1 MPTVSFQLYRDAGD
15 QNYLCLSGSCVGP
28 NTGNAFVTK
37 PAGSTNGYST
47 QGSGPGSVAYRID
60 SPTQI
65 GLDDRQ
71 GAGADNDYN
80 DLIVV
85 ITSGNAQFRSNG
97 MYVYYD
103 PPVISG
109 FNASPNPQTSG
120 NDGIPNYNTT
130 LSWSGSSALPLTSIT
145 ITSGSYSASVSNPS
159 TSGNFGVTN
168 LPQSVAGGSVANRSY
183 TIQMCHELACDL
195 ESVTVGVTNDNTP
208 SNTWQTE
215 FTGLDPNTEYAKLLG
230 TFAGIDMIT
239 KVECPTSGVFFSSG
253 VNGSYANPQ
262 YFNNGDPVYI
272 KMITLPFNTDLS
284 GLPPNQTFGKTN
296 TKTVS
301 VTIGSLDAFDVDY
314 VTRPPNIGETFD
326 FDGESGEYPY
336 EDIDLINNTPTEF
349 VETQTLNMDD
359 IDVDVEVKT
368 DDPNVQIKINNLDWT
383 YIGEI

>member
-130 LSWSGSSALPLTSIT
+130 LSWGYQNATSLTLTSSAGESWNVLGQTSFNI
-145 ITSGSYSASVSNPS
+145 N
-159 TSGNFGVTN
+159 N
-168 LPQSVAGGSVANRSY
+168 LPQSTGSGATRTYTLTANNPDRPATSQ
-183 TIQMCHELACDL
+183 T
-195 ESVTVGVTNDNTP
+195 VTVTVYNDRQP
-208 SNTWQTE
+208 SNSWNTS
-215 FTGLDPNTEYAKLLG
+215 FTGLDPDTEYTQSLG
-230 TFAGIDMIT
+230 VLTGIDMVI
-239 KVECPTSGVFFSSG
+239 KVQSPSSGVFFSNNP
-253 VNGSYANPQ
+253 NGGFANPQ
-262 YFNNGDPVYI
+262 YFTNGQSVYI
-272 KMITLPFNTDLS
+272 KTISLPFNTNLNGVS
-284 GLPPNQTFGKTN
+284 SNATLGKTN
-296 TKTVS
+296 TKTMSVS
-301 VTIGSLDAFDVDY
+301 VGGLSPFN
-314 VTRPPNIGETFD
+314 VTYTTRAPVIKENFNYDGET
-326 FDGESGEYPY
+326 GEYPY
-336 EDIDLINNTPTEF
+336 EDIDLISNSPD
-349 VETQTLNMDD
+349 VWRDTQILAADD
-359 IDVDVEVKT
+359 IEIDMEIKG
-368 DDPNVQIKINNLDWT
+368 DDPNIQIKINNGGWQN
-383 YIGEI
+383 IRQI